1 MTGVLLAFLSG
12 IFTGG
17 ADFLGGVAGRRASV
31 PAVSA
36 LAFAVSAV
44 GAVLISPLIGGSL
57 TAEVWF
63 WGLLAGVGISIG
75 SVALFT
81 GIGFGRVAIVAPLSA
96 VISAAMPVAFE
107 IAIGGRPG
115 FLVWMGIVFAI
126 GAVVLV
132 TRENEQVERSLRLSL
147 VTGVVAGISVGVVY
161 VVISRVAHEGTWVL
175 VPAGIVT
182 SILLWLWL
190 LAHREALLPP
200 RAVRPLTLA
209 VGLMSLLR
217 RRSVR
222 ASRRP
227 YPPFCGVRAHIDVS
241 SNHDAPGGGDLA
253 TTANEFTVAWVGHGI
268 VCCGA
273 ADGGHRN
280 LTLPRPSTAHPGL
293 R

>member
-209 VGLMSLLR
+209 VGLMSLLGVGLFVLAADR
-217 RRSVR
+217 TLLSV
-222 ASRRP
+222 ASVLTSM
-227 YPPFCGVRAHIDVS
+227 YP
-241 SNHDAPGGGDLA
+241 A
-253 TTANEFTVAWVGHGI
+253 TTMLLAAVIWRQRPTSLQWLGLVTALFAVALLTVGTG
-268 VCCGA
+268 
-273 ADGGHRN
+273 
-280 LTLPRPSTAHPGL
+280 T
-293 R
+293 